1 MTPTVFSKQGYR
13 FFFFSREEE
22 RKHVHVVSAEG
33 EAKLWLEPQV
43 EVAKVYRYNQQQLRA
58 IKSLVEEHRDE
69 LIAAWRQHFG
79 T

>member
-13 FFFFSREEE
+13 FFFFSREEQ
-22 RKHVHVVSAEG
+22 RMHVHVVSTDG
-33 EAKLWLEPQV
+33 EAKFWLEPEV
-43 EVAKVYRYNQQQLRA
+43 EAAKVYRYNQQQLRI
-58 IKSLVEEHRDE
+58 IKLLVEEHRDE